1 MQVGN
6 INPNSSQAGGLAPY
20 TWSAPAGAFPI
31 GLSIDPTLSLI
42 SGTLATYN
50 STTDLTTTF
59 SVTVQVTDAI
69 GAKATQVYT
78 MTLIPQALTFG
89 HINQPTIY
97 TFEQFK
103 LVVSTLVSRA
113 HAIRWRGREMRA
125 PILDQP
131 LITVADSHEEKVDQY
146 HGDDRAIWTVDI
158 AHGKE
163 RVGDRDIGFDEADP
177 VVGER
182 RLRGAVDG
190 LLRLGTEVL
199 HHCDVPLQKIT
210 LRRYEGSIFSE

>member
-6 INPNSSQAGGLAPY
+6 INPNSSQAGGLTPY

-42 SGTLATYN
+42 SGTPATYN
-50 STTDLTTTF
+50 STTDFTTTF

-89 HINQPTIY
+89 HLNPPTIY

-103 LVVSTLVSRA
+103 LVVPLFGGRSPYSSLNFFPGAPSSTNLRSCCEARPTHRRKPESR
-113 HAIRWRGREMRA
+113 
-125 PILDQP
+125 
-131 LITVADSHEEKVDQY
+131 
-146 HGDDRAIWTVDI
+146 
-158 AHGKE
+158 
-163 RVGDRDIGFDEADP
+163 
-177 VVGER
+177 GE
-182 RLRGAVDG
+182 
-190 LLRLGTEVL
+190 
-199 HHCDVPLQKIT
+199 
-210 LRRYEGSIFSE
+210 